1 MRPLPTCSMQ
11 AGTCKV
17 VAMYKWD
24 IFPKAEHEPSHGTE
38 RGLMTGFPSRTPP
51 LVSVAMV
58 TYNHE
63 RFITQAIESVLAQRT
78 SFPIELVVGDDAS
91 SDGTARHI
99 EALQARA
106 PDVVRPIIR
115 PANIGMNR
123 NVERV
128 LAEGRGEFV
137 ACLEGDDYWT
147 AFDKLQT
154 QVDILR
160 ACDNIVGVFHPVAVV
175 DAFGRPTGEIYPVE
189 IETETTT
196 GDWLANN
203 LGPTASIV
211 LRRSALVRLPDTSRP
226 SGCAI
231 GQCGF
236 LPSLHGRWRFI
247 PNVMASYRLHEGG
260 AWSNLSKT
268 EACAAVVEMLEVFVA
283 SLPPPFS
290 DTARQELA
298 RAAPERVGGCARM
311 RAVCRG
317 A

>member
-1 MRPLPTCSMQ
+1 
-11 AGTCKV
+11 
-17 VAMYKWD
+17 
-24 IFPKAEHEPSHGTE
+24 
-38 RGLMTGFPSRTPP
+38 MTGFPSRTPP

-123 NVERV
+123 NVEGV
-128 LAEGRGEFV
+128 LAECRGEFV
-137 ACLEGDDYWT
+137 AFLEGDDYWT

-160 ACDNIVGVFHPVAVV
+160 ARDNIVGVFHPVAVV
-175 DAFGRPTGEIYPVE
+175 DAFGRHTGETYPVE
-189 IETETTT
+189 MKTETTT
-196 GDWLANN
+196 RDWLANN

-211 LRRSALVRLPDTSRP
+211 LRRSALVRLPDSVETLKMRDWP
-226 SGCAI
+226 MWVFA
-231 GQCGF
+231 
-236 LPSLHGRWRFI
+236 SLHGRWRFI
-247 PNVMASYRLHEGG
+247 PNVMAAYRLHEGG
-260 AWSNLSKT
+260 AWSNLSKA
-268 EACAAVVEMLEVFVA
+268 EACAAIVEMFEVFVA
-283 SLPPPFS
+283 HLPPPFS
-290 DTARQELA
+290 DTARQELTA
-298 RAAPERVGGCARM
+298 RRLSALEDVLELLGGMPRRVGNCVKSPAFSLI
-311 RAVCRG
+311 VE
-317 A
+317 